1 MPALLMRM
9 SSRSH
14 SWRTVSARRRT
25 SASEE
30 KSAGKKAAELR
41 LAARISFSNCSLRV
55 RSRHGRYSF
64 NPVANGVLRLDTR
77 TGQVSQCSRGDVG
90 WACKV
95 VPDERS
101 ALETEIARLQGENAS
116 LKKELLARGLPVPGV
131 SGPSGARPSEPELKL
146 PSDAEVDKVI
156 SFLEKVWRR
165 LIEMGRTVQRD
176 VEKKN

>member
-1 MPALLMRM
+1 VPIPNDARHKQA
-9 SSRSH
+9 SRSD
-14 SWRTVSARRRT
+14 A
-25 SASEE
+25 
-30 KSAGKKAAELR
+30 
-41 LAARISFSNCSLRV
+41 
-55 RSRHGRYSF
+55 
-64 NPVANGVLRLDTR
+64 
-77 TGQVSQCSRGDVG
+77 G

-101 ALETEIARLQGENAS
+101 ALESEIARLQSDNAT
-116 LKKELLARGLPVPGV
+116 LKKELLARGLPVPG
-131 SGPSGARPSEPELKL
+131 GPGPPSAKPGEPELKL